1 MDLHAQTKQL
11 WDSKASDYADQ
22 LARRIRAAEPDVEK
36 AARQFREWKPLRF
49 YISVSGASGVPS
61 FSIRFRGQEV
71 ARLKV
76 APIPTIH
83 VDSKHERATG
93 KYFGL
98 NTPVWKDG
106 RDWSSPDATKFRASF
121 RQIAARTASG
131 HVEEHAF
138 ESRMIEEMEKGD
150 SKTKFAGSF
159 AGVRPVL
166 LAGFPFQCVLPISA
180 SKGIPVA
187 TNGHIDILTRRRG
200 SDGRVR
206 IGIWELKRPGEL
218 AHALEQ
224 AYIYTTTLALM
235 LRSKSGTDW
244 YRIFGFTRPL
254 PSKLELESVVAVSQ
268 SARPAVDRAA
278 RKFLEENPFVLD
290 GNVHIKPFAAYYD
303 PETLKIDFQPLAR
316 T

>member
-1 MDLHAQTKQL
+1 
-11 WDSKASDYADQ
+11 
-22 LARRIRAAEPDVEK
+22 
-36 AARQFREWKPLRF
+36 
-49 YISVSGASGVPS
+49 
-61 FSIRFRGQEV
+61 
-71 ARLKV
+71 
-76 APIPTIH
+76 
-83 VDSKHERATG
+83 
-93 KYFGL
+93 
-98 NTPVWKDG
+98 
-106 RDWSSPDATKFRASF
+106 
-121 RQIAARTASG
+121 
-131 HVEEHAF
+131 
-138 ESRMIEEMEKGD
+138 
-150 SKTKFAGSF
+150 
-159 AGVRPVL
+159 
-166 LAGFPFQCVLPISA
+166 
-180 SKGIPVA
+180 VA